1 MTQRVRPVPTIHTP
15 LPAPPSAQHSTCYP
29 IPDEQHCFALWDT
42 YAMLENI
49 RKHSLC
55 VAKLAVGIAKL
66 GKKRGF
72 SVNID
77 LIYAAALLHDIAK
90 TYTIRHGGN
99 HSQLGGAWMQ
109 EVTGNPLLASCVTH
123 HVYWPFDLDLEK
135 HFSQLA
141 VLYADKRV
149 QHDCVVSLEERFE
162 DLLERYGATQRIRD
176 NIHITMEQARSVEKA
191 FSQSFKVNIDE
202 YTLDCGRME

>member
-1 MTQRVRPVPTIHTP
+1 MTQTMRPTPLIDTP
-15 LPAPPSAQHSTCYP
+15 LPAPPPARHDCHP
-29 IPDEQHCFALWDT
+29 VPDEQYCFALWET

-55 VAKLAVGIAKL
+55 VAKLAVGIARL
-66 GKKRGF
+66 GKQCGF
-72 SVNID
+72 PVNTD
-77 LIYAAALLHDIAK
+77 LIYTAALLHDIAK

-99 HSQLGGAWMQ
+99 HSQLGGAWVQ
-109 EVTGNPLLASCVTH
+109 ELTGNPLLASCVTH
-123 HVYWPFDLDLEK
+123 HVYWPFELNLEK
-135 HFSQLA
+135 HFPQLA

-176 NIHITMEQARSVEKA
+176 NIHITMEQARNVEKA

-202 YTLDCGRME
+202 YTLDCGWME